1 MTQRKSYK
9 SGCASGKTDGLR
21 KIGLDWKGF
30 ILQVNWDFYARFR
43 ICLQVR
49 FMLIVEFWTAFI
61 KLHVPCLSFFGW
73 ELWQLTSKLQTRKL
87 KICWLWIPFTN
98 RWWWSIASSYN
109 RRIYFIESGAKNID
123 KGKIGQ
129 RHCVFNPYWVKLRHE
144 TCPKFYT
151 AKILGSK
158 FFTKIEC
165 KTRHF
170 QMNWGGMWCQIS
182 SMSWTAS
189 FQLFKMSTAGLSC

>member
-1 MTQRKSYK
+1 MLNQSWILVKILKLGSVKILKFKFIRYADVWLRSWCSVEILKMKWIKICVWACDMTLRGYF
-9 SGCASGKTDGLR
+9 GKMNSTLGS
-21 KIGLDWKGF
+21 
-30 ILQVNWDFYARFR
+30 V
-43 ICLQVR
+43 
-49 FMLIVEFWTAFI
+49 
-61 KLHVPCLSFFGW
+61 VPLAMFGW

-123 KGKIGQ
+123 KGTIGQ

-151 AKILGSK
+151 AKILG
-158 FFTKIEC
+158 
-165 KTRHF
+165 
-170 QMNWGGMWCQIS
+170 
-182 SMSWTAS
+182 
-189 FQLFKMSTAGLSC
+189 